1 MKEKF
6 VRWDTLFVQYLK
18 RDWKKMIV
26 WILGIGLFSAGV
38 VPAFKEIAKGQGLIG
53 MFETLKN
60 PAMISMVGPTPIET
74 AANYTLGALYA
85 HEMLLFC
92 ALFAMI
98 ITVLHVVRHT
108 RKEEDLGLTEL
119 VRSFQVG
126 RQANSL
132 ATIIES
138 IFINVILA
146 LFISVVML
154 SFGADTF
161 SVEGSFLFGASVGS
175 AGIIAAGIALVMAQI
190 MPSSSSATGSALGI
204 IGLLYIVRAG
214 TDVSNVDLSMFN
226 PLGWTYLTYPFTENN
241 WIPLI
246 FALVF
251 SIVAVIIAFAL
262 EGARDMGSGYLPER
276 EGRANAKKS
285 LLSVRGLFIKIN

>member
-1 MKEKF
+1 
-6 VRWDTLFVQYLK
+6 
-18 RDWKKMIV
+18 
-26 WILGIGLFSAGV
+26 
-38 VPAFKEIAKGQGLIG
+38 
-53 MFETLKN
+53 
-60 PAMISMVGPTPIET
+60 
-74 AANYTLGALYA
+74 
-85 HEMLLFC
+85 
-92 ALFAMI
+92 
-98 ITVLHVVRHT
+98 TVLHVVGHT

-204 IGLLYIVRAG
+204 IGLLYIVPAG

-246 FALVF
+246 FVF
-251 SIVAVIIAFAL
+251 SLVVVIIAFAL
-262 EGARDMGSGYLPER
+262 EGVRDMGSGYMSER
-276 EGRANAKKS
+276 EGRTKAKKS
-285 LLSVRGLFIKIN
+285 LLSVRGLFIKINKGTIISWLIAFVIMGAAYGTIYCDMQTFLESSEMVKQMFTHAGVSIEESFT

>member
-1 MKEKF
+1 NIA
-6 VRWDTLFVQYLK
+6 VYDTL
-18 RDWKKMIV
+18 
-26 WILGIGLFSAGV
+26 A
-38 VPAFKEIAKGQGLIG
+38 
-53 MFETLKN
+53 
-60 PAMISMVGPTPIET
+60 
-74 AANYTLGALYA
+74 ALYH
-85 HEMLLFC
+85 HEMLICC

-98 ITVLHVVRHT
+98 ITVLDVVGHT

-138 IFINVILA
+138 IFINIILA
-146 LFISVVML
+146 LFISGFML
-154 SFGADTF
+154 SFGTDTI
-161 SVEGSFLFGASVGS
+161 SAEGSFLFGASVGI

-204 IGLLYIVRAG
+204 IGLFYIVRAG

-226 PLGWTYLTYPFTENN
+226 PLGWTYLTFPFTENN

-246 FALVF
+246 FALIL
-251 SIVAVIIAFAL
+251 SIVTVIIAFVL
-262 EGARDMGSGYLPER
+262 EGARDMGAGYLPQR
-276 EGRANAKKS
+276 E
-285 LLSVRGLFIKIN
+285 